1 MDPDSL
7 RNAALALP
15 GAYED
20 FPFGPENSVFKVLA
34 PAGGASRVGKV
45 FAISQL
51 DGQPLKVSLKCDP
64 ELARQL
70 RLAHPGIT
78 PGYHLNKTHW
88 NTADCAVVEGS
99 MVLDMLE
106 DSYDLVVA
114 ALPRAQREALGWSG
128 LARGL

>member
-1 MDPDSL
+1 MDADSL

-20 FPFGPENSVFKVLA
+20 FPFGPETSVFKVVA
-34 PAGGASRVGKV
+34 PAGGAKRAGKMFAASR
-45 FAISQL
+45 L
-51 DGQPLKVSLKCDP
+51 DAQPLGISLKCDP

-78 PGYHLNKTHW
+78 AGYHMNKKHW
-88 NTADCAVVEGS
+88 NTVDCSQVEAD

-114 ALPRAQREALGWSG
+114 ALPAAQREALGWSG
-128 LARGL
+128 LARER